1 MGTEDDEEPVGRGKN
16 DEPARCWRKLRGL
29 ASWRKLQDRKRRET
43 EKNRDRGSEGG
54 SECYGKR
61 RGTLEEARRKGRSCG
76 KGSEDIRENT
86 RARGLRVKR
95 EDGEERVT
103 IR

>member
-1 MGTEDDEEPVGRGKN
+1 MEE
-16 DEPARCWRKLRGL
+16 
-29 ASWRKLQDRKRRET
+29 
-43 EKNRDRGSEGG
+43 NRDRGSEGG

-61 RGTLEEARRKGRSCG
+61 RGTLEETRRKDRSYG
-76 KGSEDIRENT
+76 KGSENIRGNT

-95 EDGEERVT
+95 ENGEERVT